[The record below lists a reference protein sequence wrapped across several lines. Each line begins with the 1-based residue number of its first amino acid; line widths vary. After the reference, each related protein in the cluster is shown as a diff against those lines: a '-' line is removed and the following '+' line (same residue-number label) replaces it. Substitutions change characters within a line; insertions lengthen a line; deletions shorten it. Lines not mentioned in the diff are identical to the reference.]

1 MLRRTLTKRKYV
13 ESRQWPK
20 LGAFGEQKR
29 PYFSDVD
36 SFTEEKNEGRDVSTL
51 YGDYVS
57 GNPASRS
64 FTAES

>member
-1 MLRRTLTKRKYV
+1 MFKRTLAEMKYV

-20 LGAFGEQKR
+20 LGGFGEQER
-29 PYFSDVD
+29 PSFSDVD
-36 SFTEEKNEGRDVSTL
+36 SFTEEKKRGRDVSTL
-51 YGDYVS
+51 YVDYVS